1 MDLRKGYIYRYTHDK
16 EEPLCIYLCNT
27 QAKNRILI
35 VPLIEKSD
43 GNIYK
48 LSVTKQY
55 ADLDH
60 YKEINTKNITSAL
73 YLKSKSVRVPD
84 SDLHAIQQ
92 FILQNI
98 MEKICSDVH
107 SNNISHIL
115 FETLYQFLNWK
126 WQKLLLNVN
135 GYQQK
140 TTIYEN
146 GLYWAALGI
155 NVGSELNKSRPVLVW
170 KKRCNGIN
178 EENYSYIVIPITS
191 KDKSKKYYMNVP
203 IDINDR
209 ACYLRIEDMRRINI
223 KRFTRP
229 ILNDNNK
236 IIFIDNDK
244 RFEIMNAIKKFY
256 IFENQHKTI

>member
-84 SDLHAIQQ
+84 SDLHAIQH

-107 SNNISHIL
+107 SNNIS
-115 FETLYQFLNWK
+115 
-126 WQKLLLNVN
+126 
-135 GYQQK
+135 
-140 TTIYEN
+140 
-146 GLYWAALGI
+146 
-155 NVGSELNKSRPVLVW
+155 
-170 KKRCNGIN
+170 
-178 EENYSYIVIPITS
+178 
-191 KDKSKKYYMNVP
+191 
-203 IDINDR
+203 
-209 ACYLRIEDMRRINI
+209 
-223 KRFTRP
+223 
-229 ILNDNNK
+229 
-236 IIFIDNDK
+236 
-244 RFEIMNAIKKFY
+244 
-256 IFENQHKTI
+256 